1 MLLTTAKKWEERT
14 PNYNRT
20 VLLLLMM
27 LVMEG
32 QLRLDLASD
41 LKRLRDLGLE
51 VRDLLL
57 LCCHLLLLQIYHV
70 AHSGEL
76 SLEVAL
82 FLRSR
87 GT

>member
-1 MLLTTAKKWEERT
+1 MLSVTAGEWEERT
-14 PNYNRT
+14 PDYNRT
-20 VLLLLMM
+20 VLLLVMI
-27 LVMEG
+27 LVTEG

-57 LCCHLLLLQIYHV
+57 LRCHLLLLQIYQI

>member
-1 MLLTTAKKWEERT
+1 MLSVTAGEWEERT
-14 PNYNRT
+14 PDCNRT
-20 VLLLLMM
+20 VLLLVMI
-27 LVMEG
+27 LVLEG

-57 LCCHLLLLQIYHV
+57 LRCHLLLLQIYHI

-82 FLRSR
+82 FLWSR

>member
-1 MLLTTAKKWEERT
+1 MLSVTAGEWEERT
-14 PNYNRT
+14 PDYNRT
-20 VLLLLMM
+20 VLLL
-27 LVMEG
+27 VMIMVLEG

-57 LCCHLLLLQIYHV
+57 LRCHLLLLQIYHV
-70 AHSGEL
+70 AHSGKL

-82 FLRSR
+82 FLWSR